1 MRAIRVERFGGPEEL
16 SYVDIPPYSPG
27 PHQVTVRR
35 RAAEVNP
42 ADTYIRTGTY
52 AFYRPTL
59 PYTPAFDGAGEI
71 EQVGAGLSGFEPG
84 DQVFVS
90 WLGSE
95 QLTGTYAE
103 QMLASPAAVHRLPGG
118 LTYSQGAAI
127 GIPCTTAWRALFQKA
142 DVKSGEWT
150 LIHGASGAV
159 GLYAT
164 QLRRLQGCMSSAP
177 LAPNRGGVWLPSPEL
192 CTCSTTTRPTT
203 LTLPTG

>member
-95 QLTGTYAE
+95 QLTGTYADKCWLRRRRSIAYRGASHTVRE
-103 QMLASPAAVHRLPGG
+103 PLLGSRVRQRGARCSRKPTSSPASGRLSTERRARSACTRRNSVGCRGACRRHR
-118 LTYSQGAAI
+118 
-127 GIPCTTAWRALFQKA
+127 
-142 DVKSGEWT
+142 
-150 LIHGASGAV
+150 
-159 GLYAT
+159 
-164 QLRRLQGCMSSAP
+164 
-177 LAPNRGGVWLPSPEL
+177 
-192 CTCSTTTRPTT
+192 
-203 LTLPTG
+203 